1 MKFKT
6 IISLIAMFLCNTFF
20 ASSAIVSEGSFQD
33 GSNKALKE
41 FEYRQTVEFTKNMNT
56 KEKLGINTSSNETP
70 GNTISISSDVINQT
84 TEDTIIITT
93 DKEDYYL
100 IEDPLRTVYVNNDKV
115 TFSRN
120 PVIAKDY
127 TFVPYKLTFLIFGLN
142 AEWDKENNKI
152 IAIKDEQ
159 RLEIEIGSNIA
170 YYNNKEIEMEVPAQ
184 VMDSEVIVPIEW
196 ISKLFN
202 KTVDKEIGTN
212 SVYITL

>member
-1 MKFKT
+1 M
-6 IISLIAMFLCNTFF
+6 
-20 ASSAIVSEGSFQD
+20 
-33 GSNKALKE
+33 
-41 FEYRQTVEFTKNMNT
+41 
-56 KEKLGINTSSNETP
+56 
-70 GNTISISSDVINQT
+70 
-84 TEDTIIITT
+84 
-93 DKEDYYL
+93 

-170 YYNNKEIEMEVPAQ
+170 YYNNKEIEMKVPAQ